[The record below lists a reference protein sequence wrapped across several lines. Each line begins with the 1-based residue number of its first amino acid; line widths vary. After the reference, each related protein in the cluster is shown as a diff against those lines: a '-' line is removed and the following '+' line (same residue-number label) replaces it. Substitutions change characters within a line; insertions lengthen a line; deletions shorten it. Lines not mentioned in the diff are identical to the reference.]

1 VEASFFKDL
10 AWYFEQ
16 YAFSTPFE
24 TERAMKCKMMLDT
37 FRETLEQAILNF
49 LASERHAIPQRSR
62 VCVAIYEDMEQGRRE
77 NFLSRYLGNCWKISL
92 VTSQFKIPPQKAR
105 LLQSLMEE

>member
-37 FRETLEQAILNF
+37 FREPLEQAILNF

-77 NFLSRYLGNCWKISL
+77 NFL
-92 VTSQFKIPPQKAR
+92 FKIPWE
-105 LLQSLMEE
+105 LLEDLIGNFTV